1 MTKQELMSRV
11 QQLESQ
17 LPVARPA
24 MPASIKA
31 QQAGAAI
38 RHHIIDSTVAVKK
51 GAVLTGSVTK
61 GFFAGLF
68 GK

>member
-11 QQLESQ
+11 QQLEAQ

-31 QQAGAAI
+31 QQAGAAL
-38 RHHIIDSTVAVKK
+38 RHHVIDATVAVKK
-51 GAVLTGSVTK
+51 GAVVTGSVTK

>member
-11 QQLESQ
+11 AQLEQQ
-17 LPVARPA
+17 LPVAKPS
-24 MPASIKA
+24 MPVSVKA
-31 QQAGAAI
+31 HEAGAAL
-38 RHHIIDSTVAVKK
+38 RHHVIDATVAAKK
-51 GAVLTGSVTK
+51 GAVVTASVTR